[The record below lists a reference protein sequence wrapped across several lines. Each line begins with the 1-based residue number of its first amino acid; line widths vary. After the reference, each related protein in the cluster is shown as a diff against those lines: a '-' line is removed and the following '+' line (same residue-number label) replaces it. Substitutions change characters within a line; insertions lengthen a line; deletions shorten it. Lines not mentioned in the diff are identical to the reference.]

1 MIHTPVLLKESIDYL
16 ITDKSGVYA
25 DGTIGF
31 GGHAEKFLEIL
42 NDDATLIGC
51 DVDKTAF
58 DFCKNKFQNDKRVRL
73 YNYNFDK
80 IDFVLK
86 VEGEKKL
93 TGAFADLGVSS
104 FQLDNKEVGFTF
116 REDAPL
122 DLRMDKTKP
131 INAADVLNSFEEEDL
146 VKIFYDFGEEFNSK
160 KIAKRIVEKRGT
172 KKFTSTKDLYQ
183 VIEELTP
190 PNFLRKSL
198 SRVFQALRI
207 YVNNELDVL
216 KIFLNNATDVLDTG
230 GRVVIISYHSLEDR
244 IVKDFFKYQSLECV
258 CPSEF
263 PICVCGKERRLKV
276 ITKRIVTP
284 SDEEVKINYRARSA
298 KMRVAEKL

>member
-93 TGAFADLGVSS
+93 TALSLILVSLHFS
-104 FQLDNKEVGFTF
+104 L
-116 REDAPL
+116 
-122 DLRMDKTKP
+122 
-131 INAADVLNSFEEEDL
+131 I
-146 VKIFYDFGEEFNSK
+146 I
-160 KIAKRIVEKRGT
+160 KR
-172 KKFTSTKDLYQ
+172 SA
-183 VIEELTP
+183 
-190 PNFLRKSL
+190 SL
-198 SRVFQALRI
+198 SERMLRLI
-207 YVNNELDVL
+207 YVWT
-216 KIFLNNATDVLDTG
+216 K
-230 GRVVIISYHSLEDR
+230 
-244 IVKDFFKYQSLECV
+244 QSQ
-258 CPSEF
+258 
-263 PICVCGKERRLKV
+263 
-276 ITKRIVTP
+276 
-284 SDEEVKINYRARSA
+284 
-298 KMRVAEKL
+298 